1 MREIL
6 KRMQVYAAM
15 IRQTFFLLC
24 SLMLATQLSSA
35 TVKAYTEDGQIVVL
49 DTETMS
55 WDYFKDKLISN
66 QRILFSNDELR
77 ITNYGVTLL
86 DASMQNMKPNY
97 KVSLK
102 LEALNPTK
110 ILFYK
115 THRLWFSDDGSNSG
129 YIPVGIMV
137 FDNFGNQIKVCEASI
152 NGHKSVMFDNEN
164 AVYPRT
170 PVNME
175 IGICAKLL
183 EGTKHLEI
191 KMRNVFDFS
200 NSVKSGSLPSS
211 LNGNEIT
218 LKVPINKTVASFSP

>member
-1 MREIL
+1 
-6 KRMQVYAAM
+6 
-15 IRQTFFLLC
+15 
-24 SLMLATQLSSA
+24 
-35 TVKAYTEDGQIVVL
+35 
-49 DTETMS
+49 MS

-152 NGHKSVMFDNEN
+152 NGHKSVMFESTY
-164 AVYPRT
+164 ALYPFE

-175 IGICAKLL
+175 IGLCAKLL
-183 EGTKHLEI
+183 EKTKYLEI
-191 KMRNVFDFS
+191 KMNGVFDFS
-200 NSVKSGSLPSS
+200 IPEKSGPFGEFMNNLWQSDISFKLPID
-211 LNGNEIT
+211 G
-218 LKVPINKTVASFSP
+218 VAVSFSP